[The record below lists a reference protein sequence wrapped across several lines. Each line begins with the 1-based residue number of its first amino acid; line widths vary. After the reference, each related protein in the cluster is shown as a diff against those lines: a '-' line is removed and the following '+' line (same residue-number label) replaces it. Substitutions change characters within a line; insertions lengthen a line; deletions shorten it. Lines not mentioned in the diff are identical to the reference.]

1 MTNHLLF
8 LLNLDDGELSEDKI
22 AKYLALPIEIVKK
35 LADSLQLA

>member
-1 MTNHLLF
+1 M
-8 LLNLDDGELSEDKI
+8 LDDGELSVDKI